1 MRGDTTEEEDE
12 EEDMAMVVAVVIIQ
26 LSWALEGAYKNSFI
40 HTTCTKSNIL
50 NILLT
55 SHSFTTH
62 YRIIIRS
69 YRIFK
74 MKNRS
79 RKELFV

>member
-1 MRGDTTEEEDE
+1 MRGDTTEEEE
-12 EEDMAMVVAVVIIQ
+12 AMAMVVAVVIIQ

-62 YRIIIRS
+62 ALSHYHIIEI
-69 YRIFK
+69 IEIIK